1 MIRDGIYY
9 AVALVVA
16 GLGLTYAAL
25 WLAALPLFL
34 LAAFCLY
41 FFRDP
46 NRTVPDGAV
55 AVSPADGKAMFMEY
69 CAVCHGQEGK
79 GNGPAASALK
89 KAPAD
94 LTQLTAH
101 SSDGKFPGVH
111 VSRYI
116 GGDDAVQAHGTRD
129 MPIWGDVFK
138 SMNNQLTATQGVSN
152 LADYVKPIQ
161 AK

>member
-1 MIRDGIYY
+1 MPTPKFVTVI
-9 AVALVVA
+9 AALIAFVVA
-16 GLGLTYAAL
+16 GAAQTKIQKVQ
-25 WLAALPLFL
+25 PK
-34 LAAFCLY
+34 
-41 FFRDP
+41 
-46 NRTVPDGAV
+46 

-94 LTQLTAH
+94 LTQITAH